1 MGFSIRAVLL
11 AFGCLLG
18 LALAV
23 PSAQAGGA
31 CSSASSRPADLGE
44 RALVRSTLCV
54 VNAER
59 ARHRLRPLGL
69 DARLSS
75 AARRHAVDMAR
86 KNFFAHNS
94 LDGST
99 FLDRIRRSG
108 YLRGARGWSVGE
120 NIAWGSGSQASPRAI
135 GRAWMASPGHRA
147 NILSPSY
154 RELGVGV
161 ASDTPVRG
169 LPGATYATS
178 FGSRR

>member
-1 MGFSIRAVLL
+1 V
-11 AFGCLLG
+11 
-18 LALAV
+18 
-23 PSAQAGGA
+23 
-31 CSSASSRPADLGE
+31 RPAELSE

-59 ARHRLRPLGL
+59 GRRGLRPLGL
-69 DARLSS
+69 DPRLSS
-75 AARRHAVDMAR
+75 AARRHAMDMAR
-86 KNFFAHNS
+86 KNFFAHDS

-108 YLRGARGWSVGE
+108 YLRGARGWAVGE
-120 NIAWGSGSQASPRAI
+120 NIAWGSGVQASPRAI

-147 NILSPSY
+147 NILSPSF

-161 ASDTPVRG
+161 ASNTPVRG
-169 LPGATYATS
+169 LAGATYATT

>member
-1 MGFSIRAVLL
+1 MGLSIRAVLL
-11 AFGCLLG
+11 AFGCLIG

-23 PSAQAGGA
+23 PPAQAGGA
-31 CSSASSRPADLGE
+31 CSSASTRPADLGE

-59 ARHRLRPLGL
+59 ARHGLRPLGL
-69 DARLSS
+69 DPRLSS
-75 AARRHAVDMAR
+75 AARRHAIDMAR

-99 FLDRIRRSG
+99 FLDRIRSSG
-108 YLRGARGWSVGE
+108 YLRGARGWAVGE
-120 NIAWGSGSQASPRAI
+120 NIAWGSGAQASPRAI

-161 ASDTPVRG
+161 AGDTPTRG
-169 LPGATYATS
+169 LSGATYATT
-178 FGSRR
+178 FASRR